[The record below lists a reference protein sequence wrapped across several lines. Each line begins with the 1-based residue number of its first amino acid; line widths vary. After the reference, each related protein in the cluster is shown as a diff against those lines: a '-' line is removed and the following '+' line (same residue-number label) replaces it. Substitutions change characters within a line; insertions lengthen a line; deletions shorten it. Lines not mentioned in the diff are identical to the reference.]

1 MSVAAGRTVLR
12 RYAVAFGYVLT
23 FAIAEIVY
31 VALPGR
37 DQATFV
43 SWASTSVRNLEHH
56 PVGCL
61 VVSAFVTT
69 GSLLAWP
76 LLIAL
81 AMFGANHVLGNWRTA
96 VTCAA
101 AHVIGTLVSEGVVAY
116 RVAHGSLP
124 AASRYLIDVGPS
136 YIVVAAIAVALL
148 HGGKVARAAAA
159 LDLLLLVFVGQIFAG
174 MTSLQ
179 LSAVGHLT
187 ALITGAVLGSFL
199 LARRRSRSAS
209 QGKASVS

>member
-1 MSVAAGRTVLR
+1 MRMRAVLTPRTLT
-12 RYAVAFGYVLT
+12 RYAVAWCYLAAFCVT
-23 FAIAEIVY
+23 EVVY
-31 VALPGR
+31 ALLPAR
-37 DQATFV
+37 DQNAV
-43 SWASTSVRNLEHH
+43 LAWASTNVHNIVHD
-56 PVGCL
+56 PVGCMIA
-61 VVSAFVTT
+61 SAFFAPGALT
-69 GSLLAWP
+69 AWP
-76 LLIAL
+76 ILIAL

-179 LSAVGHLT
+179 LSAVGHVT
-187 ALITGAVLGSFL
+187 ALIT
-199 LARRRSRSAS
+199 
-209 QGKASVS
+209 